1 MKKSDFTGTGK
12 VFFFT
17 LTQYFK
23 SKSTISML
31 VTMLVL
37 SVISTLIMASSM
49 GGVSS
54 TEFNAEELRVMNRSG
69 FEIDA
74 GDIAGFSDELSD
86 IDITIIE
93 SELETVF
100 AWLEG
105 DPYRAALLVEP
116 DDYGSYSI
124 TTYTGEESGVSH
136 YSTFLLGNALSS
148 ALTAARCRALGVSG
162 EQLEIALAPFTIET
176 VDAGEFIGSAEQ
188 TLPGDGSYIM
198 ISYAYALIVMM
209 LVMFSTTYIVRSI
222 AEEKA
227 SKLVELLMV
236 SVRPLALLLGKILA
250 TMCFMIVSMLVL
262 FTGAGLSSIIANRFM
277 GMSLSTDMLAS
288 AGINIS
294 FAGAGFLIL
303 FVIVFSIILGYLAFS
318 ILGGIAGAT
327 CSTMEDMGPA
337 NTIVALLALGGYMA
351 AIFTA
356 IIGSRA
362 LLVVCSLLPFIS
374 IFIAPISFASGVIGL
389 PLLCLSWLL
398 QIAVIIA
405 LSVFG
410 ARVYGA
416 LIIYR
421 GSRIKLGQL
430 FRIARESRKGAG
442 A

>member
-1 MKKSDFTGTGK
+1 MRKSDFIGTGK
-12 VFFFT
+12 VFSFT
-17 LTQYFK
+17 LAQYLK

-37 SVISTLIMASSM
+37 SVASTLIMASSM
-49 GGVSS
+49 GGVNS
-54 TEFNAEELRVMNRSG
+54 TGFNAGELRVMNRSG
-69 FEIDA
+69 FVLDEN
-74 GDIAGFSDELSD
+74 DIAGFSDELSD
-86 IDITIIE
+86 IDITITE
-93 SELETVF
+93 SEFEGVF

-124 TTYTGEESGVSH
+124 TTYTGEESGVNH

-148 ALTAARCRALGVSG
+148 ALTAARCRALGVSE
-162 EQLEIALAPFTIET
+162 EQLGTALAPFTVGT
-176 VDAGEFIGSAEQ
+176 VDANEFLGSV
-188 TLPGDGSYIM
+188 TLPGNGSYLM
-198 ISYAYALIVMM
+198 ISYAYSLIVMV

-236 SVRPLALLLGKILA
+236 SVRPLALILGKILA

-262 FTGAGLSSIIANRFM
+262 FTGAGLSSVIANRFM
-277 GMSLSTDMLAS
+277 GMSLSTEMLAA

-294 FAGAGFLIL
+294 FAGAGVLL
-303 FVIVFSIILGYLAFS
+303 VIVFVFSILLGYLAFS

-327 CSTMEDMGPA
+327 CSSMEDMGPA
-337 NTIVALLALGGYMA
+337 NTIVTLLALGGYMS

-356 IIGSRA
+356 IIGSRT
-362 LLVVCSLLPFIS
+362 LLIVCSLLPFIS
-374 IFIAPISFASGVIGL
+374 IFTAPISFASGVIGF
-389 PLLCLSWLL
+389 PLLCLSWAL
-398 QIAVIIA
+398 QIVVIIA
-405 LSVFG
+405 TSAFG

-421 GSRIKLGQL
+421 GNRIKLRQL